1 MRHIKGHTRIVFGIL
16 RNLGKADITRS
27 RYKAR
32 ELRVGDRRFV
42 NPEITDLSQSNRL
55 LIVIKINTAHM
66 ECGALD
72 KLHPAALGWLESGL
86 LKFNSCHSRSEEHTS
101 ELQSLM
107 RISYAVFC

>member
-1 MRHIKGHTRIVFGIL
+1 MIGRCEKKRSRMRHIWVHTRIVCGIW

-66 ECGALD
+66 E
-72 KLHPAALGWLESGL
+72 
-86 LKFNSCHSRSEEHTS
+86 RSEERRVGKECVSTS
-101 ELQSLM
+101 RYRWSRYHEKKNIQGEEP
-107 RISYAVFC
+107 